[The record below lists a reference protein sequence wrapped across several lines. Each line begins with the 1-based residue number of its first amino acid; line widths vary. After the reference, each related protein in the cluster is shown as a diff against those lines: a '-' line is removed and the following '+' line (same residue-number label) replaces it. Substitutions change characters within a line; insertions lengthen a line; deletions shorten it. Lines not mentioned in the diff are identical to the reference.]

1 VSAGTASFSVAG
13 AALIADPLGGLW
25 WPEQRLLAVADLHLE
40 KGAAFAARG
49 LALPPYDTVD
59 TLAALSRLI
68 DRYRPEVVVALG
80 DSFHNSKVAE
90 ELTAQHAAAISAL
103 QQGRHWVWIA
113 GNHDPVPP
121 QRLGGEVR
129 DELMLG
135 PLTFRHQPTPGPAP
149 GEISGH
155 LHPAAKLRG
164 VGGSVR
170 RRCFVTCGTRVV
182 MPALGA
188 YAGGL
193 NVRDAAFAPLFP
205 GRFAA
210 LMLGEKVYPIS
221 SDRLW
226 PD

>member
-1 VSAGTASFSVAG
+1 VSADTASFSVAG

-49 LALPPYDTVD
+49 RPLPPYDTVD

-68 DRYRPEVVVALG
+68 ARYRPEVVVALG
-80 DSFHNSKVAE
+80 DSFHNCKVAE

-103 QQGRHWVWIA
+103 QQGRRWVWIA

-129 DELMLG
+129 DELVLG
-135 PLTFRHQPTPGPAP
+135 PLTFRHQPRPGPAP
-149 GEISGH
+149 GEVSGH

-170 RRCFVTCGTRVV
+170 RRCFVTCGTRLV

-221 SDRLW
+221 SDKLW